1 VNEIITIKMT
11 LDEARQC
18 VNEIKAGINDVGK
31 KLLQLYEGEGWK
43 VLGYATWR
51 ECAQEEFGFKQ
62 SHAYR
67 LLEFA
72 EVTRNI
78 EFSPMG
84 EKQIMPTAERQIR
97 PLTQLEPEEQAAAWQ
112 QAVETAPN
120 GKVTAAHV
128 QQVVDEYKTSTHDE
142 YYESLAE
149 SLAED
154 EEGYDWQ
161 EDEDDALPVQPAQT
175 SPAATT
181 QPSSMDVHY
190 SSKDHTW
197 ETPQSL
203 FDLLDGEFGFTL
215 DVCAAAGTAKCERY
229 FSPADDGLIQD
240 WSQDIC
246 WMNPPYGDQ
255 IEIWMRKANEQ
266 VELGATVVCLV
277 PARVDTGWWW
287 DSCICGEIRFL
298 KGRVKFRTPG
308 KEDQSA
314 PFPSAVVVLG
324 KGIEAKTVWWDWKQ
338 DV

>member
-1 VNEIITIKMT
+1 MENLSIVESDN
-11 LDEARQC
+11 
-18 VNEIKAGINDVGK
+18 
-31 KLLQLYEGEGWK
+31 LLLYESIIERGLKTFVEVGGALLAIRESKLYRQGYGTFEEYCQERWGMQRNYANK
-43 VLGYATWR
+43 MIAASEVVQNLGTIVPILPAT
-51 ECAQEEFGFKQ
+51 ESQA
-62 SHAYR
+62 
-67 LLEFA
+67 
-72 EVTRNI
+72 
-78 EFSPMG
+78 
-84 EKQIMPTAERQIR
+84 R

-128 QQVVDEYKTSTHDE
+128 QQVVDEYKASTHDE

-240 WSQDIC
+240 WSRDIC

>member
-1 VNEIITIKMT
+1 MENLSIVESDN
-11 LDEARQC
+11 
-18 VNEIKAGINDVGK
+18 
-31 KLLQLYEGEGWK
+31 LLLYESIIERGLKTFVEVGGALLAIRESKLYRQEYGTFEEYCQERW
-43 VLGYATWR
+43 GFTNEYA
-51 ECAQEEFGFKQ
+51 
-62 SHAYR
+62 R
-67 LLEFA
+67 LNMRAA
-72 EVTRNI
+72 EVVKRIQET
-78 EFSPMG
+78 
-84 EKQIMPTAERQIR
+84 PTIVGVLPATESQAR
-97 PLTQLEPEEQAAAWQ
+97 PLTQLEPEDQAVAWQ

-128 QQVVDEYKTSTHDE
+128 QQVVDEYKASAHDE

-338 DV
+338 NV

>member
-1 VNEIITIKMT
+1 MENLSIVESDNLLLYESIIERVLKTFVEVGGALLAIRESK
-11 LDEARQC
+11 LYRQEYGTFEEYC
-18 VNEIKAGINDVGK
+18 KGRWSIERRRAYQLIDASIVVSNITNDVK
-31 KLLQLYEGEGWK
+31 NFSH
-43 VLGYATWR
+43 R
-51 ECAQEEFGFKQ
+51 E
-62 SHAYR
+62 SHVA
-67 LLEFA
+67 
-72 EVTRNI
+72 
-78 EFSPMG
+78 
-84 EKQIMPTAERQIR
+84 
-97 PLTQLEPEEQAAAWQ
+97 PLAAIPVEDQAVAWQ

-128 QQVVDEYKTSTHDE
+128 QQVVDEYKASTHDE

-161 EDEDDALPVQPAQT
+161 DDEDDALPVQTTAA

>member
-1 VNEIITIKMT
+1 MENLSIVESDN
-11 LDEARQC
+11 
-18 VNEIKAGINDVGK
+18 
-31 KLLQLYEGEGWK
+31 LLLYESIIERGLKTFVEVGGA
-43 VLGYATWR
+43 LLAIR
-51 ECAQEEFGFKQ
+51 EAKLYRLDYGTFEEYCKGRWGLKQ
-62 SHAYR
+62 SRAYQLMDAAEAVSTLKSSTIVE
-67 LLEFA
+67 LLPATESQ
-72 EVTRNI
+72 V
-78 EFSPMG
+78 
-84 EKQIMPTAERQIR
+84 R
-97 PLTQLEPEEQAAAWQ
+97 PLTQLEPEDQAAAWQ

-128 QQVVDEYKTSTHDE
+128 QQVVDEYKASTHDE

-149 SLAED
+149 SLAKD

-161 EDEDDALPVQPAQT
+161 EDEEDVLPVQTTAA

-240 WSQDIC
+240 WSRDIC

-338 DV
+338 NV

>member
-1 VNEIITIKMT
+1 MENLSIVESDN
-11 LDEARQC
+11 
-18 VNEIKAGINDVGK
+18 
-31 KLLQLYEGEGWK
+31 LLLYESIIERGLKTFVEVGNA
-43 VLGYATWR
+43 LLAIR
-51 ECAQEEFGFKQ
+51 ESKLYRQDYGTFEEYCQERWGMQ
-62 SHAYR
+62 RAHAYR
-67 LLEFA
+67 LIDAAGVVKSL
-72 EVTRNI
+72 
-78 EFSPMG
+78 SPIG
-84 EKQIMPTAERQIR
+84 DILPATESQAR

-181 QPSSMDVHY
+181 SPSSMDVHY

>member
-1 VNEIITIKMT
+1 MENLSIVESDN
-11 LDEARQC
+11 
-18 VNEIKAGINDVGK
+18 
-31 KLLQLYEGEGWK
+31 LLLYESIIERGLKTFVEVGGA
-43 VLGYATWR
+43 LLAIR
-51 ECAQEEFGFKQ
+51 ESRLYRQEYETFEEYCKGRWGFTRMRASQ
-62 SHAYR
+62 LISAS
-67 LLEFA
+67 
-72 EVTRNI
+72 EVIGNL
-78 EFSPMG
+78 SVNHG
-84 EKQIMPTAERQIR
+84 LQIPTSERQAR

-128 QQVVDEYKTSTHDE
+128 QQVVDEYKASTHDE

-161 EDEDDALPVQPAQT
+161 DDEDDALPVQPAQT
-175 SPAATT
+175 SPAAAT